1 MSLILDKNKVPILE
15 MKNVNKTFSNS
26 FFTKKPTFA
35 LKNFNITIDTGFP
48 KIHTVAG
55 ESGSGKTTIAN
66 IALNFIKPTSGN
78 VYFKGKNLT
87 KLSKSELL
95 QYRREIQVI
104 FQDPFGVYN
113 PFYTINN
120 VFTTLLNNFKIS
132 SNKNKQENLVSEA
145 LLAVGLDPLEVLNKY
160 PHEFSGGQLQRIMI
174 ARAFLAK
181 PKVIIADEPVSMID
195 ASLSAKLL
203 EVLIELRDKHNISFI
218 YITHDLSTA
227 YHIGNNIMI
236 LYKGAVVEYGNVK
249 EVMKNPQHPY
259 VKLLLESIPL
269 PNPDKL
275 WKEDKNLMFDKDFE
289 NYNENKFIKINENH
303 FTRMQ
308 DIN

>member
-132 SNKNKQENLVSEA
+132 SNKSIQENLVSEA

-160 PHEFSGGQLQRIMI
+160 PHEFSGGQLQRIAI
-174 ARAFLAK
+174 ARAVLGNPAGLLLDEATSSLDINTESQILDELKIFQEK
-181 PKVIIADEPVSMID
+181 TIISIAHRINT
-195 ASLSAKLL
+195 LKNC
-203 EVLIELRDKHNISFI
+203 DKI
-218 YITHDLSTA
+218 YRFSQ
-227 YHIGNNIMI
+227 G
-236 LYKGAVVEYGNVK
+236 KVVEEGN
-249 EVMKNPQHPY
+249 Y
-259 VKLLLESIPL
+259 
-269 PNPDKL
+269 DKF
-275 WKEDKNLMFDKDFE
+275 KTTN
-289 NYNENKFIKINENH
+289 
-303 FTRMQ
+303 
-308 DIN
+308 